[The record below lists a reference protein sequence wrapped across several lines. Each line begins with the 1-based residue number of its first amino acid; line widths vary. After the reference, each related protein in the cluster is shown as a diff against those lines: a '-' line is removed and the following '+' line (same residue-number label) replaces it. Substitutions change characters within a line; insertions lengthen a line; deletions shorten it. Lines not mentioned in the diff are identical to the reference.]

1 MKPIIEFTDRGLFCP
16 PANVYIDPWKPVD
29 KAIITHAHSDHAR
42 WGMKHYLSHHDS
54 ETILR
59 LRLGQDIS
67 LETLAFNETVDISGV
82 KVSLHP
88 AGHIYGSAQIRLE
101 YKGQIAVV
109 SGDYKLEDDGFSGQF
124 EPVRCHSFVTESTF
138 GLPIYSWKPQPS
150 IMEEIHEW
158 WLGNQAQNKTS
169 LLIAYSLGKSQ
180 RIIHQLDRAIGTV
193 YLHGAV
199 YNVNNA
205 LIAGGAK
212 LPSLPKVSAE
222 VSKEDLRKALVI
234 APSSALNSPWV
245 NRFRPFS
252 TGIASGWMM
261 VRGAKRRRAADRGF
275 VMSDHADWPGLNQ
288 AIGATGADTI
298 YVTHGFTSVFSRWLR
313 EQGKQAYE
321 VETLYSGETE
331 DNDEE
336 VATSEPS

>member
-1 MKPIIEFTDRGLFCP
+1 MKPIIEFTDRGLYCP

-29 KAIITHAHSDHAR
+29 KALITHAHSDHAR
-42 WGMKHYLSHHDS
+42 WGIKHYLAHHDS
-54 ETILR
+54 ENILR
-59 LRLGQDIS
+59 LRLGRDIS
-67 LETLAFNETVDISGV
+67 LETVAFNETINIAGV

-88 AGHIYGSAQIRLE
+88 AGHILGSAQIRLE

-138 GLPIYSWKPQPS
+138 GLPIYTWKPQPS
-150 IMEEIHEW
+150 IIEEIHQW
-158 WLGNQAQNKTS
+158 WQLNQSQNKTS

-180 RIIHQLDRAIGTV
+180 RIMSQLDRSIGAV

-205 LIAGGAK
+205 LIAGGAP
-212 LPSLPKVSAE
+212 LPILPKVTSE
-222 VSKEDLRKALVI
+222 VSKDDLRKALVI

-288 AIGATGADTI
+288 AIEATGADTV
-298 YVTHGFTSVFSRWLR
+298 YVTHGFTSVLSRWLR

-321 VETLYSGETE
+321 VETLFSGET
-331 DNDEE
+331 DESDE
-336 VATSEPS
+336 VVTTDEAT